1 MRFGMIGDNPI
12 EKAVL
17 ASGLLPTPMLESYA
31 MVTTRALLAA
41 ARDECDLV
49 VMTLFVNPTQFG
61 PNEDL
66 SRYIL

>member
-41 ARDECDLV
+41 ARAG
-49 VMTLFVNPTQFG
+49 LFEAIGDGVATPSELAARCATD
-61 PNEDL
+61 P
-66 SRYIL
+66 